1 MGRPFQEKFADI
13 KWEVNE
19 EHVFYYISER
29 LFIHVEAIGEKLT
42 PLE

>member
-1 MGRPFQEKFADI
+1 MFSWWFSGQN
-13 KWEVNE
+13 WEVNE